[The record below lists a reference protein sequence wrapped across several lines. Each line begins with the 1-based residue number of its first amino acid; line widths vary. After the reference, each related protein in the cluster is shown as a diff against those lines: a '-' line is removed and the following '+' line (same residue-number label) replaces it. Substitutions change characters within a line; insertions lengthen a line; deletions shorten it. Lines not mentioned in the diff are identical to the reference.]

1 MYGIRFDP
9 DSPLSQYRQLVDSL
23 RSLILDGALSGDA
36 KLASTRE
43 LAASLKI
50 ARAVVLEAVDQLK
63 MEGYLHTKR
72 GSGTYVCPNLRFRSE
87 AAPGPPSRASGPAAD
102 PRGPA
107 PASDSPLSF
116 APGLPDVGLFPRR
129 AWLSCYREAVEY
141 AADTDLGY
149 APPSGRWDLRVAIA
163 SYLLAAKGIRTGPER
178 IIVTAGSSQAFAMLA
193 QTVPNPRIAMENP
206 RAPFV
211 FRVFDGL
218 GATVTDCPVDEG
230 GIVCEGLPTEAPHY
244 LYVTPNHQ
252 FPLGGTLSAA
262 RRVALLEYARRTGVW
277 IVEDDFDSEYRYSGN
292 PVTPLAAMDPSRV
305 VYVGSFSKTLSPAL
319 RLGFMALPPGLSA
332 GVKTLKR
339 RWDLWNEGF
348 QQKALALF
356 IARGQLERH
365 VRHCRSVYAGRN
377 AVTLA
382 LASKYLSPRWTVFGS
397 TTGMHLSLRR
407 SPERGAGA
415 RDLTP
420 LVRLVRGRG
429 FVVEL
434 ASDYYRPA
442 GHTDARFRDIL
453 LVGYGNRGERELE
466 ALFAAIAECDAA
478 LTERSTPR

>member
-1 MYGIRFDP
+1 MYAIRSYYD
-9 DSPLSQYRQLVDSL
+9 
-23 RSLILDGALSGDA
+23 
-36 KLASTRE
+36 
-43 LAASLKI
+43 
-50 ARAVVLEAVDQLK
+50 
-63 MEGYLHTKR
+63 LHTKR

-230 GIVCEGLPTEAPHY
+230 RITSYNVCYTKL
-244 LYVTPNHQ
+244 LR
-252 FPLGGTLSAA
+252 LSA
-262 RRVALLEYARRTGVW
+262 
-277 IVEDDFDSEYRYSGN
+277 
-292 PVTPLAAMDPSRV
+292 
-305 VYVGSFSKTLSPAL
+305 SPA
-319 RLGFMALPPGLSA
+319 S
-332 GVKTLKR
+332 
-339 RWDLWNEGF
+339 
-348 QQKALALF
+348 
-356 IARGQLERH
+356 RGISKFPF
-365 VRHCRSVYAGRN
+365 RS
-377 AVTLA
+377 
-382 LASKYLSPRWTVFGS
+382 S
-397 TTGMHLSLRR
+397 
-407 SPERGAGA
+407 
-415 RDLTP
+415 
-420 LVRLVRGRG
+420 
-429 FVVEL
+429 
-434 ASDYYRPA
+434 
-442 GHTDARFRDIL
+442 
-453 LVGYGNRGERELE
+453 
-466 ALFAAIAECDAA
+466 
-478 LTERSTPR
+478 